1 MDSDD
6 LHLYSMNSYDLQRY
20 NQAIGLAQANQKEAA
35 HEIFEQLMQRYTVNA
50 NVLLWFAF
58 TAESWGQAHNAIE
71 VARRYEPDNP
81 GVAQAQAWLEEQA
94 QIQFNA
100 PESTALTI
108 STSTLD
114 ASVDASHQILTTLPP
129 SLQKLARQE
138 LKPTEEILWCGMPNL
153 FRYVL
158 SNFGFYFLLFG
169 SVALLV
175 LLGLVYLTYF
185 DTANVPSATFSRN
198 QASSIRVIIILG
210 PFCILNL
217 GAALQIFYSGTQTG
231 YLLTKTRVLVL
242 RGGWLPSVKVYGK
255 DIVKSYNVKV
265 VEHRNG
271 FGDLIFATEL
281 EKYSNRDPSNYMTKK
296 RGVYSMFNDSSS
308 GYIKSDGTIGISSIG
323 LRGIPEVRRVEQ
335 LFRQVF

>member
-1 MDSDD
+1 MD
-6 LHLYSMNSYDLQRY
+6 SYDLQRY

-35 HEIFEQLMQRYTVNA
+35 HEIFEQLMQRHTANA

-71 VARRYEPDNP
+71 LARRYEPDNP
-81 GVAQAQAWLEEQA
+81 AVAQAQAWLEDQA

-100 PESTALTI
+100 PESTALAI
-108 STSTLD
+108 STI
-114 ASVDASHQILTTLPP
+114 DASHQILATLPP
-129 SLQKLARQE
+129 SLQKLAKQR
-138 LKPTEEILWCGMPNL
+138 LKPTEEILWCGRPSL

-158 SNFGFYFLLFG
+158 SNFGFYFFLFG

-175 LLGLVYLTYF
+175 ILGLVYITYF
-185 DTANVPSATFSRN
+185 DTTNLPSATLSRN
-198 QASSIRVIIILG
+198 QSSFIRTILILG

-217 GAALQIFYSGTQTG
+217 GAALQIFYSGSQTG

-242 RGGWLPSVKVYGK
+242 RGGWLPSVKIYGK
-255 DIVKSYNVKV
+255 DVVKSYNVKV
-265 VEHRNG
+265 TERSNG

-281 EKYSNRDPSNYMTKK
+281 EKYSNRDPSIYMTRK
-296 RGVYSMFNDSSS
+296 RSVYSMFNEGSSK
-308 GYIKSDGTIGISSIG
+308 YIKSDGTIGISSIG
-323 LRGIPEVRRVEQ
+323 LRGIPEVRKVEQ